1 MEIQITQAELR
12 EIVHLQRDIAPK
24 VERLEQ
30 LKSNVKAMLIS
41 HVPVELGRFDANLVY
56 RYIRHPAWK
65 QIVIRELGG
74 LFADECYRNSPGN
87 TLCDVKVEEHAVL
100 PLWNHEDEDEDDE
113 EKDE

>member
-12 EIVHLQRDIAPK
+12 EIIHLQRDIAPK

-65 QIVIRELGG
+65 QIVIRELGQP
-74 LFADECYRNSPGN
+74 FADECYRNSPGN

-100 PLWNHEDEDEDDE
+100 PLWNHEDEDDE
-113 EKDE
+113 ESDE

>member
-12 EIVHLQRDIAPK
+12 EIVYLQRDIAPK

-65 QIVIRELGG
+65 QIVIRELGQ
-74 LFADECYRNSPGN
+74 LFADECYRNSSGN
-87 TLCDVKVEEHAVL
+87 TLCDVRVEEHAVL
-100 PLWNHEDEDEDDE
+100 PLWNREDDDE
-113 EKDE
+113 ENDEG

>member
-30 LKSNVKAMLIS
+30 LKSNVKAML
-41 HVPVELGRFDANLVY
+41 DANLVY

-65 QIVIRELGG
+65 QIVIRELGQP
-74 LFADECYRNSPGN
+74 FADECYRNSPGN

-100 PLWNHEDEDEDDE
+100 PLWNNEDEDDDDE

>member
-41 HVPVELGRFDANLVY
+41 HIPVELGRFDASLDW
-56 RYIRHPAWK
+56 RYVRHPAWK
-65 QIVIRELGG
+65 QIVIQELGPE
-74 LFADECYRNSPGN
+74 FADECYRNTPGHPI
-87 TLCDVKVEEHAVL
+87 CDVKVEEHAVL
-100 PLWNHEDEDEDDE
+100 PLWNEGDDDDE
-113 EKDE
+113 EGE

>member
-12 EIVHLQRDIAPK
+12 EIVYLQRNIAPMM
-24 VERLEQ
+24 ERLEQ

-74 LFADECYRNSPGN
+74 PFADECYRNSPGN

-100 PLWNHEDEDEDDE
+100 PLWNQKDEDDE
-113 EKDE
+113 ESEE

>member
-1 MEIQITQAELR
+1 MEIQITQSELQ
-12 EIVHLQRDIAPK
+12 EIVCLQRDIAPK

-65 QIVIRELGG
+65 QIVIRELGRP
-74 LFADECYRNSPGN
+74 FADECYRNAPGN
-87 TLCDVKVEEHAVL
+87 SICDVKVDEHAVL
-100 PLWNHEDEDEDDE
+100 PLWNHNEDEDDE